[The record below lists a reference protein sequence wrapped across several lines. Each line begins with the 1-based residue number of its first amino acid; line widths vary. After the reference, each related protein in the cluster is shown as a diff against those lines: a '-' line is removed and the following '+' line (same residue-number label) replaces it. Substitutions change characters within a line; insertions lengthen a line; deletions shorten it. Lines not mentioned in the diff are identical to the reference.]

1 MRSSLPVALV
11 LAACAGC
18 HAETKAPAPV
28 SPQTSVVAPVESR
41 HDTVAAVAAPETE
54 ADRGIRQD
62 LDLAIRHD
70 PRLKDRQIRILVT
83 NGDISVSGLVKD
95 EQERRRINELAMS
108 ITGVKSIANA
118 LRVAE

>member
-28 SPQTSVVAPVESR
+28 SQSGVTRVESR

-62 LDLAIRHD
+62 LDLAIRRD

-83 NGDISVSGLVKD
+83 NGDISVSGVVKD